1 MASELGVQTIQHTNG
16 TDALTIDSS
25 GNITTQQIVYPKGL
39 TYWPAACVHLTT
51 SNTVDSNG
59 DYNTTGAVKWD
70 EILLNSGSVYSA
82 STGIFTAP
90 VAGIYEINTHILKD
104 NTSTDCAWTYYK
116 NGTNLRYGGYS
127 ATDVYATVSASLVLE
142 LDADDELYVN
152 LQSGGFNINPNSS
165 DQWNSCTF
173 KYIGG

>member
-39 TYWPAACVHLTT
+39 TYWPAACVHLSQ
-51 SNTVDSNG
+51 SNTVDSTDPYG
-59 DYNTTGAVKWD
+59 TTGAIKWD

-82 STGIFTAP
+82 STGVFTAP
-90 VAGIYEINTHILKD
+90 IAGIYEINTHTLKD
-104 NTSTDCAWTYYK
+104 NSSTDCAWTYYK
-116 NGTNLRYGGYS
+116 NGTNLRYGAYS
-127 ATDVYATVSASLVLE
+127 ATDVYATMSASLVLE
-142 LDADDELYVN
+142 LAVDDELYVN
-152 LQSGGFNINPNSS
+152 LQSGGFNIHPNSS